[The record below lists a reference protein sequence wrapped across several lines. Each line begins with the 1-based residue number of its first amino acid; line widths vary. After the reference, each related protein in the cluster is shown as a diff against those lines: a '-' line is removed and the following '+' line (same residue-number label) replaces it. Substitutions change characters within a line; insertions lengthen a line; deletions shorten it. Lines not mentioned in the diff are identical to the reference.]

1 MLNLYRF
8 AWEGDRICLHDC
20 MDGVWV
26 RCSPS
31 LLTQPI
37 QLSDAKKCISAACHI
52 ALLPAKMACCS
63 QNLSPLSNGIDIS
76 GPRNPVNICGMLSSQ
91 GYKSKHASSLR
102 WQVVD
107 KEAGADCKRVLKA
120 ASTSRA
126 RSAILKQRFQEGAVD
141 EVSFL
146 GASLTDPSVYC

>member
-1 MLNLYRF
+1 
-8 AWEGDRICLHDC
+8 

-26 RCSPS
+26 GYFPS
-31 LLTQPI
+31 LATQPI
-37 QLSDAKKCISAACHI
+37 QLSKKCISAACHI
-52 ALLPAKMACCS
+52 AHLPAKVASCS
-63 QNLSPLSNGIDIS
+63 QNLSSSSNGIDIS
-76 GPRNPVNICGMLSSQ
+76 GPWKPLDICGMLSSQ
-91 GYKSKHASSLR
+91 GYKNKLALSLR
-102 WQVVD
+102 WRCVGSGLSGVAACMVQVVD